1 MVVDDN
7 KVMAQKMQSKATML
21 DLENAAETMVW
32 GALVKGGKLM
42 TAITVQ
48 DAKIVTY
55 KLEVKEVIEEEK
67 IGDVLIKD
75 LPEED
80 VISFC
85 IDRAKRLAELLK
97 DPEGILKDIDL
108 AYPHMMPIAC
118 KVGCRYREEENPFA
132 W

>member
-7 KVMAQKMQSKATML
+7 KVMAKKMQSKATL
-21 DLENAAETMVW
+21 VDLENAEETMVW

-55 KLEVKEVIEEEK
+55 KLKIEEVIEEDK
-67 IGDVLIKD
+67 IVDVSIKD
-75 LPEED
+75 IPEED

-97 DPEGILKDIDL
+97 DHEGTLKDIDL

-118 KVGCRYREEENPFA
+118 KVGCKYRDEDNPFA